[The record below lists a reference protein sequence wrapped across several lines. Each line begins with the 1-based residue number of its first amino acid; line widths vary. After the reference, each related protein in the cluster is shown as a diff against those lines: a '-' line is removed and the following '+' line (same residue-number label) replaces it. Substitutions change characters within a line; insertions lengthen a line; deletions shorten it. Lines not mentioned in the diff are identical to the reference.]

1 MPLSS
6 TAIGID
12 IGGTNLRAARIS
24 GAGEILDRLSEKSA
38 PDPELVL
45 ARIAEMVRRLD
56 SPEIASIGI
65 GVPGRVDARRGAV
78 LSGGYVNLAS
88 LSLVQRLESMAG
100 KPVVIDNDCNMA
112 LVAEMTVGAARGHG
126 NIVMFTIGTGIG
138 GAVVQERRIVRGKG
152 TAGQLGHI
160 AVDMSGEACV
170 CGRRGCVETTS
181 SGTALGRLIARAG
194 LGPDVSVDQL
204 FARDAAGDALARD
217 ILEAWAKPLRAA
229 IDTAVAMFDPDLVLL
244 GGGLGLA
251 AHRALARAPA
261 LAPWYQ
267 CPVEPA
273 QLGDDA
279 GVIGAGLQALAAQ
292 ETVLQASPVPLPSAP
307 LNPGRHAVP
316 GRRAVLVNGIPASG
330 KSTVSRGIAERM
342 GWPLLALDTIK
353 NPFLEVLGGGDRE
366 FNRTLGRASYQAIWS
381 VVGEAPAGT
390 VFVVDAWF
398 GFQPRQVL
406 EDHLQRAG
414 VEQTAEIWCHAPGE
428 VLAERYRARLDQ
440 RPAGHPGAAYLPELI
455 ELAKRA
461 EPLRRGPLF
470 DVDTTKPIAFDAI
483 TQWLLATIA
492 TDT

>member
-1 MPLSS
+1 MPQKSM
-6 TAIGID
+6 AIGID

-24 GAGEILDRLSEKSA
+24 GKGEILKRLSEKST

-45 ARIAEMVRRLD
+45 GRIADMVRLLD
-56 SPEIASIGI
+56 TPDVAAIGV

-88 LSLVQRLESMAG
+88 VALAQRLESMTG
-100 KPVVIDNDCNMA
+100 KPVILDNDCNMA
-112 LVAEMTVGAARGHG
+112 LAAEMALGAGRGHD

-138 GAVVQERRIVRGKG
+138 GAVIQNRRIMRGRA

-160 AVDMSGEACV
+160 TVDVNGEVCACE
-170 CGRRGCVETTS
+170 RRGCVETTS
-181 SGTALGRLIARAG
+181 SGTALGRHIARAG

-204 FARDAAGDALARD
+204 FARDAAGDIKARG
-217 ILEAWAKPLRAA
+217 ILEAWARPLRAA
-229 IDTAVAMFDPDLVLL
+229 IDTTVAMFDPDLVLL

-251 AHRALARAPA
+251 AHRALDHAPA

-267 CPVEPA
+267 CPVAPA

-279 GVIGAGLQALAAQ
+279 GVIGAALQAL
-292 ETVLQASPVPLPSAP
+292 SAP
-307 LNPGRHAVP
+307 TSLAVQPGRA
-316 GRRAVLVNGIPASG
+316 RRAVLVNGIPASG
-330 KSTVSRGIAERM
+330 KSTVSRGIADRM

-353 NPFLEVLGGGDRE
+353 NPFLEVLGGADRE

-381 VVGEAPAGT
+381 VVGDAPADST
-390 VFVVDAWF
+390 FIVDAWF

-406 EDHLQRAG
+406 EDHLRKAG
-414 VEQTAEIWCHAPGE
+414 VEHTVEIWCHAPGE
-428 VLAERYRARLDQ
+428 LLAERYGARLGQ
-440 RPAGHPGAAYLPELI
+440 RLPGHPGAAYIPELI

-470 DVDTTKPIAFDAI
+470 DVDTTQPIDFDAI
-483 TQWLLATIA
+483 AAWLRAALASGA
-492 TDT
+492 

>member
-1 MPLSS
+1 MPQS
-6 TAIGID
+6 IGID

-24 GAGEILDRLSEKSA
+24 GTGEILKRVSEKSA

-45 ARIAEMVRRLD
+45 GRIADMVRLLD
-56 SPEIASIGI
+56 TPDVKAIGV

-88 LSLVQRLESMAG
+88 VALAQRLEDMTG

-112 LVAEMTVGAARGHG
+112 LAAEMALGAGRGHG

-138 GAVVQERRIVRGKG
+138 GAVAQDRRITRGSA

-160 AVDMSGEACV
+160 TVDINGEVCA

-181 SGTALGRLIARAG
+181 SGTALGRHIARAG
-194 LGPDVSVDQL
+194 LGAETSVDQL
-204 FARDAAGDALARD
+204 FARDAAGDIRARGVLD
-217 ILEAWAKPLRAA
+217 AWAKPLRAA
-229 IDTAVAMFDPDLVLL
+229 IDTAVAMLAPDVVLL
-244 GGGLGLA
+244 GGGLGRA
-251 AHRALARAPA
+251 AHAALGRAPA

-267 CPVEPA
+267 CRVEPA

-279 GVIGAGLQALAAQ
+279 GVIGAGLQALAG
-292 ETVLQASPVPLPSAP
+292 ELHTSPSTQPSRP
-307 LNPGRHAVP
+307 
-316 GRRAVLVNGIPASG
+316 RRAVLVNGIPASG
-330 KSTVSRGIAERM
+330 KSTVSRGIADRM

-353 NPFLEVLGGGDRE
+353 DPFLEVLGGGDRL

-390 VFVVDAWF
+390 TFIVDAWF
-398 GFQPRQVL
+398 GFQPREVL
-406 EDHLQRAG
+406 EDHLRKAG
-414 VEQTAEIWCHAPGE
+414 VEQTFEIWCHAPGD
-428 VLAERYRARLDQ
+428 VLAERYGARLDQ
-440 RPAGHPGAAYLPELI
+440 RPAGHPGAAYIPELI

-470 DVDTTKPIAFDAI
+470 DVDTTKPIDFDAI
-483 TQWLLATIA
+483 TAWLRATMA
-492 TDT
+492 GGA